1 MEFAYHSKFYA
12 LDMLVVAQEIGH
24 IFILTCTPESIL
36 VANRTRKGEEVETM
50 ERMFFQCPIA
60 QMVWKIAPVRC
71 EGLRDLQTNMW
82 RWWEAVVQ
90 TRTKEQGMEQINLTT
105 NILWLIWKARNK
117 LVFE

>member
-1 MEFAYHSKFYA
+1 
-12 LDMLVVAQEIGH
+12 
-24 IFILTCTPESIL
+24 
-36 VANRTRKGEEVETM
+36 M

-60 QMVWKIAPVRC
+60 QIVWKTAPVRW

-105 NILWLIWKARNK
+105 NILWLILEARNK
-117 LVFE
+117 FVFEQQNGEARDIVMKAQQEWIQFEEAT